1 MLRIIE
7 AEIKK
12 LYSSKMW
19 WIIIVGSTLPG
30 SITYLSLLKQA
41 NLSWQVFVHV
51 AMLIF
56 NVQSLLT
63 FSAFAAYLYA
73 REYESNTLEVTLCYP
88 YPKHYFLTAKLI
100 IMFLVIGF
108 TVTLFAISTLCFGV
122 ALISPTLQTDMLWQ
136 FIKIFLQI
144 TIMHFLLVPATFL
157 IAIISHLA
165 VSGVI
170 LGIVNMCLC
179 MILYNT
185 SFIQFI
191 PPCVPFVLS
200 DHLLGMDV
208 MKIAPN
214 YSIHWSILIIYFVLM
229 LTISFIVSSKA
240 RRINESN

>member
-30 SITYLSLLKQA
+30 AITYLSLLEQA

-63 FSAFAAYLYA
+63 FSAFAAFLYA

-88 YPKHYFLTAKLI
+88 YPKYFFLTAKLV
-100 IMFLVIGF
+100 IMFLVIGI
-108 TVTLFAISTLCFGV
+108 TVILFAISTFCLGADLV
-122 ALISPTLQTDMLWQ
+122 SPPLQTDMLWQ
-136 FIKIFLQI
+136 YIKIFLQLI
-144 TIMHFLLVPATFL
+144 IMHFLLIPATFL
-157 IAIISHLA
+157 MAIISHLA
-165 VSGVI
+165 ISGVI
-170 LGIVNMCLC
+170 WGIVNMCLC
-179 MILYNT
+179 MMLYNT
-185 SFIQFI
+185 NFIQFI

-208 MKIAPN
+208 MKISPN
-214 YSIHWSILIIYFVLM
+214 YTIHWSILIIYFVL
-229 LTISFIVSSKA
+229 LLSISYIVSSNA
-240 RRINESN
+240 RRINENY